1 MVRVGRI
8 ISVRNVKGAYS
19 MSKINKGYSL
29 NECPPMKETIIYSIQ
44 QIIVAVF
51 NVIPVPLLIGAGI
64 GLSQSEI
71 TILVAGCLLVTGI
84 ATILQTI
91 GVGPIGSR
99 LPIVLECSFVFV
111 APGIALGSKYGLNV
125 YTGACL
131 VGSIITLISWTLF
144 HRTLTKMFK
153 PYITGSVVM
162 VLGISLCNT
171 GISYCAGGSG
181 AADFGDPINLLLAT
195 GTIVIMLILNRYG
208 KGFLSKASA
217 LIAIV
222 IMSAISALFGKL
234 DLLSIANE
242 KWFRIPEPLHFGI
255 KFNLGPIVTISILC
269 FIALV
274 ELMGD
279 QASAAMLSDQRLP
292 SVKESKGGIMAQG
305 ISSIIS
311 SMFNMVPTIS
321 GSANIGL
328 CGITGVTSRYV
339 VCLAGV
345 VIAICSICPKLCAI
359 FSIIPYPILGG
370 VALTAFG
377 TILVS
382 GMNVIR
388 NSELT
393 NRETT
398 IVGVSLAVG
407 IGFSM
412 VPDSLAAF
420 PFWASSLLSGVPG
433 TALTAIVLSLLLKE
447 NKTDNTQKGD
457 EK

>member
-1 MVRVGRI
+1 
-8 ISVRNVKGAYS
+8 
-19 MSKINKGYSL
+19 
-29 NECPPMKETIIYSIQ
+29 
-44 QIIVAVF
+44 
-51 NVIPVPLLIGAGI
+51 
-64 GLSQSEI
+64 
-71 TILVAGCLLVTGI
+71 LV
-84 ATILQTI
+84 
-91 GVGPIGSR
+91 
-99 LPIVLECSFVFV
+99 
-111 APGIALGSKYGLNV
+111 N
-125 YTGACL
+125 
-131 VGSIITLISWTLF
+131 
-144 HRTLTKMFK
+144 
-153 PYITGSVVM
+153 
-162 VLGISLCNT
+162 
-171 GISYCAGGSG
+171 
-181 AADFGDPINLLLAT
+181 
-195 GTIVIMLILNRYG
+195 
-208 KGFLSKASA
+208 
-217 LIAIV
+217 
-222 IMSAISALFGKL
+222 

-279 QASAAMLSDQRLP
+279 QASAAMLSEQRLP

>member
-1 MVRVGRI
+1 MVRMGRI
-8 ISVRNVKGAYS
+8 ISVCNVKGTEH
-19 MSKINKGYSL
+19 MSKINTGYSL
-29 NECPPMKETIIYSIQ
+29 NECPPFKEPIIYTIQ

-71 TILVAGCLLVTGI
+71 TILIAGCLLATGI

-91 GVGPIGSR
+91 GVGPVGAR

-111 APGIALGSKYGLNV
+111 APGIALGSQYGLNV

-131 VGSIITLISWTLF
+131 IGSIITLILWTLF
-144 HRTLTKMFK
+144 HKTLTKLFK

-162 VLGISLCNT
+162 VLGISLCST

-181 AADFGDPINLLLAT
+181 SADFGDPINLLLAA
-195 GTIVIMLILNRYG
+195 GTIIIMLLLNRYG
-208 KGFLSKASA
+208 KGFFAKASA

-222 IMSAISALFGKL
+222 IMSVISALFGKL
-234 DLLSIANE
+234 DLSSIANE
-242 KWFRIPEPLHFGI
+242 AWFRIPEPLHFGI
-255 KFNLGPIVTISILC
+255 QFELGPTVTISILC

-279 QASAAMLSDQRLP
+279 QASAAMLSEQRLP

-305 ISSIIS
+305 IGSILSSV
-311 SMFNMVPTIS
+311 FNMVPVIS

-339 VCLAGV
+339 VSFAGV
-345 VIAICSICPKLCAI
+345 VIALCSICPKLCAI

-370 VALTAFG
+370 VALSAFG

-398 IVGVSLAVG
+398 IVGVALAVG

-412 VPDSLAAF
+412 VPDSLVAF

-447 NKTDNTQKGD
+447 EKTDVTQKGD
-457 EK
+457 AE